1 MPPKHLRY
9 EEKII
14 QYEKVADV
22 NQTSQETVTKKVD
35 QPTTYFRI
43 ITSHLNLLT
52 SASASV
58 QLLTESKRFK
68 ELKLPPSR

>member
-1 MPPKHLRY
+1 VPPKHLLD

-14 QYEKVADV
+14 QHKKAADV
-22 NQTSQETVTKKVD
+22 NHASRETVTKQVD

-58 QLLTESKRFK
+58 QLLTESK
-68 ELKLPPSR
+68 